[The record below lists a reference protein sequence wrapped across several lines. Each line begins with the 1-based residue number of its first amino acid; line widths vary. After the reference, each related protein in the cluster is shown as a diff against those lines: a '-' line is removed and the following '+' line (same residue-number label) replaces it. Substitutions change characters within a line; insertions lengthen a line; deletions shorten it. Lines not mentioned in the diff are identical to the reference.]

1 MAYKNNKI
9 SAPVSTDD
17 VKKALE
23 LDSHDIGTLCMS
35 EKIDRWA
42 INKPVKH
49 ESPIWTPDTCKGLD
63 GNYGLYVP
71 SYTDTVSS
79 LIENISDFTAEYYQ
93 GSDAHNGWKYIQVE
107 DGDWCRLDDFN
118 GYSPTA
124 LPPYTNGPASIIEVQ
139 KEDQATISITS
150 NIGFA
155 DTTIS
160 LSDLKDFEGKAM
172 YFGILLYG
180 IREGKNISRIIT
192 GDQNLLSMRRPF
204 SPSISFPNPSEFTKG
219 TYTIYPLLCS
229 MPNINFNITETEAEL
244 MIVPIP
250 TVSPISY
257 EVKENAS
264 DDNDPIIII
273 IITNTSVVP
282 QIGGGYNISC
292 TVKNVASFAVKIT
305 KAKAHF
311 YTENDILLESY
322 GFTGFPADGSG
333 KTIYPQNSASFFPKE
348 AKLETGI
355 AKTIESAKYCKI
367 EVTLASGSS
376 YYTDKI
382 FIKSIFN
389 PSI

>member
-1 MAYKNNKI
+1 MAYENNRI

-17 VKKALE
+17 VRKALE

-35 EKIDRWA
+35 RKIDRWNR
-42 INKPVKH
+42 NKPVKH
-49 ESPIWTPDTCKGLD
+49 ESPIWTPDTCKGED

-71 SYTDTVSS
+71 TYTDTVNS
-79 LIENISDFTAEYYQ
+79 LIENISDFTAEYYL
-93 GSDAHNGWKYIQVE
+93 GAEEHNGWRYIQVE

-118 GYSPTA
+118 GYSPTVS
-124 LPPYTNGPASIIEVQ
+124 PPYTNGPSSIIEVQ

-150 NIGFA
+150 NLRLA
-155 DTTIS
+155 DTAVS
-160 LSDLKDFEGKAM
+160 LSELKDFEGKAM

-180 IREGKNISRIIT
+180 IRGGKNISRIIT
-192 GDQNLLSMRRPF
+192 GDQNLLSKMSPLN
-204 SPSISFPNPSEFTKG
+204 PSISFPNPSEFIKG

-229 MPNINFNITETEAEL
+229 MPNINFDINETEAEL
-244 MIVPIP
+244 TIVPIP

-264 DDNDPIIII
+264 DDNDPIII
-273 IITNTSVVP
+273 TNTSVVP
-282 QIGGGYNISC
+282 QIGGGYKISC
-292 TVKNVASFAVKIT
+292 TVKNAASFAVTIT
-305 KAKAHF
+305 KAKVHF

-322 GFTGFPADGSG
+322 GFTGFPVDGSG
-333 KTIYPQNSASFFPKE
+333 KTIYPQSSASFFPKE
-348 AKLETGI
+348 ANLETGI

-382 FIKSIFN
+382 FIKLIFN